1 MAAQLD
7 IGRLTALAGR
17 VRPGMRLAASAVGRA
32 LRSLVAYLG
41 EFFLLGHAI
50 VMHVLRGEVTRRELF
65 EQMWRCGVAG
75 LPLVAVTVGFS
86 GLVFGVYTVAQ
97 FKQFGATEFIGGV
110 VGISMAREVAPVLTA
125 TVMAARTG
133 SSIAAEVSTMKI
145 TEQIDALRALATDPI
160 EYLAVPR
167 YVALVLTLPL
177 LALVGMA
184 TGTLGAASLATLQG
198 VPLRQFFDSLQQ
210 MLPMDYV
217 VTGCTK
223 AMVFGALMA
232 IASLR
237 QGLRCGHGS
246 AAVGQATTQAVV
258 LCVLWIHLANLLLA
272 IAAS

>member
-1 MAAQLD
+1 MAIAQLRAGS
-7 IGRLTALAGR
+7 IVALAGR
-17 VRPGMRLAASAVGRA
+17 APRAVSGALRA
-32 LRSLVAYLG
+32 LLAYLG
-41 EFFLLGHAI
+41 EFFLLGNTI
-50 VMHVLRGEVTRRELF
+50 VLHVLRGEVTRRELF

-97 FKQFGATEFIGGV
+97 FKQFGATEFIGGI

-133 SSIAAEVSTMKI
+133 SSIAAEIGTMKV
-145 TEQIDALRALATDPI
+145 TEQLDALRALATDPV

-167 YVALVLTLPL
+167 YVALVITMPL

-184 TGTLGAASLATLQG
+184 TGTLGSALMATTQG
-198 VPLRQFFDSLQQ
+198 VPLRQFADSLQQ
-210 MLPMDYV
+210 MLPMDHL

-223 AMVFGALMA
+223 AMVFGALIA

-237 QGLRCGHGS
+237 QGLRCGLGS